1 MSGVILSA
9 KWCDEPE
16 SLDEVMDRIVRC
28 TPMMFVVYVNEASNK
43 MVVKC
48 EEAWMGL
55 YVTKCTGFCSKP
67 IDAIPVE
74 RLVDEINNRIRD
86 DRRYKIVYKEYSRLV
101 LCPVM
106 RYLVALKYERMA

>member
-1 MSGVILSA
+1 MNEMFITS
-9 KWCDEPE
+9 KWHDEPE
-16 SLDEVMDRIVRC
+16 SLDEIMDRIVRC
-28 TPMMFVVYVNEASNK
+28 APLMFVVYVNEATNK

-55 YVTKCTGFCSKP
+55 YVTKCIGFCSKP
-67 IDAIPVE
+67 IGAIPVE

-86 DRRYKIVYKEYSRLV
+86 DRRYKIVYKEYSRFA

-106 RYLVALKYERMA
+106 KYVVVMKYE